1 VCSWKPI
8 TMKRPLTGLLPHT
21 IIDTKAERITAAK
34 CPLAMGQIIL
44 ATFSSEHIRNSNSS

>member
-1 VCSWKPI
+1 MCSWKPI